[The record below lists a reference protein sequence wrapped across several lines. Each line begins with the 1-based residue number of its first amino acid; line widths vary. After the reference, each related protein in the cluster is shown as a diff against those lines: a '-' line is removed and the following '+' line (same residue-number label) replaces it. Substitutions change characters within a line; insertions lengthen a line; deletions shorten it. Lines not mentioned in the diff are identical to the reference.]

1 MNLHDAKTLATT
13 MAGQSPTDAYVYV
26 DQLND
31 SHVVVP
37 STDGNPDRYKIYIY
51 DEGGYR
57 IAELKN
63 TNLANLWIYAIPI
76 PPARY
81 KNGANTWVD
90 LATSKRAVRSAWE
103 IGRGLK

>member
-1 MNLHDAKTLATT
+1 MNLDDAKTIASG
-13 MAGQSPTDAYVYV
+13 MAGKSPTDAYVYV

-57 IAELKN
+57 IAELRTPN
-63 TNLANLWIYAIPI
+63 IANLWIYTMPV

-81 KNGANTWVD
+81 KWVH
-90 LATSKRAVRSAWE
+90 SQYPNY
-103 IGRGLK
+103 